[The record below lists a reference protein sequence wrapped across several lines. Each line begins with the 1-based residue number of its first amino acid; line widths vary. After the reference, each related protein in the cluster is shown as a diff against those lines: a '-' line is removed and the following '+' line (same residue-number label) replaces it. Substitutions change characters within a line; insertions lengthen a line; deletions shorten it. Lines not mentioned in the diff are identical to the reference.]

1 MRPEAPPGPEEPVE
15 SPADHISDLLDVV
28 LREIISLIPTK
39 DCCRTQVLSIRWRPL
54 WRAVPLNLDCR
65 QLSLFNDFE
74 IPRAIISSH
83 QGSVQSLCIPS
94 CYLSKHTMPCM
105 VDAWLKSPEFTEL
118 QLLEFYY
125 SPGNH
130 LPDTERHLPVPSA
143 PMSISRFSSS
153 LHTATFALC
162 YLPDNLV
169 LNLRLPFLKKLSLVR
184 VRDRKSVV

>member
-1 MRPEAPPGPEEPVE
+1 
-15 SPADHISDLLDVV
+15 
-28 LREIISLIPTK
+28 
-39 DCCRTQVLSIRWRPL
+39 
-54 WRAVPLNLDCR
+54 
-65 QLSLFNDFE
+65 
-74 IPRAIISSH
+74 
-83 QGSVQSLCIPS
+83 
-94 CYLSKHTMPCM
+94 MPCM
-105 VDAWLKSPEFTEL
+105 VDAWLKSLEFTEL

-130 LPDTERHLPVPSA
+130 LPDTERHVLVPSA

-184 VRDRKSVV
+184 VRISESSLHNIIHSNCPALECLVLVFTVRIGCLQIKSPNLVRIGRNLIIKMPLHFKG